1 MPWPSRRARLNEV
14 QWQRTN
20 GALSTVLELRRE
32 LTTKQQY
39 ASRLEFLLHQ
49 RSERID
55 QLQGQVEQLRLK
67 NNQSHEEA
75 EHMAMFVGLIL
86 DLSERSEES
95 FGTVAAKQSTAL
107 RAEYQQLL
115 DENDALRAEIVKLK
129 WKLENCEMIRK
140 DQASY
145 IRGLWED
152 NQRVHTELR
161 YFNRQEERGLRPAQ
175 RGEKPA

>member
-20 GALSTVLELRRE
+20 GALSAVLELRRE

-49 RSERID
+49 RNERID

-86 DLSERSEES
+86 DLSDRSEES
-95 FGTVAAKQSTAL
+95 FGTVAAKQSMGCA
-107 RAEYQQLL
+107 
-115 DENDALRAEIVKLK
+115 I
-129 WKLENCEMIRK
+129 
-140 DQASY
+140 
-145 IRGLWED
+145 G
-152 NQRVHTELR
+152 
-161 YFNRQEERGLRPAQ
+161 
-175 RGEKPA
+175 